1 MKSFTDFYEPP
12 KEVDT
17 DEIISED
24 IYDKN
29 ALDSFVDNFSSF
41 TDNLKKAELFIEEFQ
56 KLSEQL
62 STYVTKEDLQKV
74 VTGHLLFVNENIKH
88 LKDSLGGLSKKD
100 LDYIQETVKTLS
112 IRVKDILTEIN
123 QEVTKNKKIIY
134 DSVTTQQEKIDDI
147 NSKLSVVDVN
157 FIQETIHNQS
167 ESIEKISEDVT
178 TQLKKINNQ
187 IYQDSEKN
195 QKQISDI
202 VNKVDPIVE
211 EVDLLK
217 IQIENS
223 SEVEKQNSKSINVIT
238 NEVKSIQK
246 ELPTHKQKLVG
257 IESSISLVEN
267 KIKNIERNDLSESLQ
282 KKITGVEKIIK
293 GFNKYFDNQNEKIN
307 LVENQ
312 LKDTLDQIKKQF
324 VDDRFIV
331 LNNKIKYLEEVLDK
345 FNEKTILSE
354 DNILVAPPNTKT
366 PDPLTPLNQNF
377 VTFEQLQK
385 HYQTFIF
392 RVQQQLAAIGGGGAG
407 WLYDLGDVD
416 SYTITNAV
424 DGDFLRY
431 VSANSKWEAQTV
443 SFASTSYVDSQISSL
458 IDSAPA
464 TLNTLKELADAINDD
479 NNFATTII
487 TQLPTQFSVNNISS
501 ATTVYTMNVQAYRG
515 AEFFFTI
522 SNGSFHK
529 VVKTLVIH
537 NGTNFSFS
545 DNFLDDNEVSIGTKN
560 TDYIFEKYSG
570 NNNVYLTISPTS
582 GTANVKGKVNLIA
595 L

>member
-12 KEVDT
+12 EEVDT
-17 DEIISED
+17 DEIISKD

-29 ALDSFVDNFSSF
+29 ALDAFVDNFSSF

-112 IRVKDILTEIN
+112 LRVKDILTEIN

-267 KIKNIERNDLSESLQ
+267 KIKNIERNDLSESLK

-354 DNILVAPPNTKT
+354 ENILVAPPNTKT

-424 DGDFLRY
+424 DGDFIRY

-443 SFASTSYVDSQISSL
+443 SFASTSYVDTQISNL
-458 IDSAPA
+458 INSAPA

-487 TQLPTQFSVNNISS
+487 TQLPTQFSVNNITS
-501 ATTVYTMNVQAYRG
+501 ATTVYTLDIQSYRG
-515 AEFFFTI
+515 AEFLFTI

-529 VVKTLVIH
+529 IVKTLVIH
-537 NGTNFSFS
+537 DGTNFSFS
-545 DNFLDDNEVSIGTKN
+545 DNFLDDNEAFIGTKN
-560 TDYIFEKYSG
+560 TDYNFAKHSG

-582 GTANVKGKVNLIA
+582 GTANVKGKVNFIA

>member
-12 KEVDT
+12 EEVDT
-17 DEIISED
+17 DEIISKD

-29 ALDSFVDNFSSF
+29 ALDAFVDNFSSF

-217 IQIENS
+217 LQIENS
-223 SEVEKQNSKSINVIT
+223 SEVEKQNSKNINVIT

-324 VDDRFIV
+324 LV
-331 LNNKIKYLEEVLDK
+331 
-345 FNEKTILSE
+345 KTI
-354 DNILVAPPNTKT
+354 
-366 PDPLTPLNQNF
+366 
-377 VTFEQLQK
+377 
-385 HYQTFIF
+385 
-392 RVQQQLAAIGGGGAG
+392 
-407 WLYDLGDVD
+407 
-416 SYTITNAV
+416 
-424 DGDFLRY
+424 
-431 VSANSKWEAQTV
+431 
-443 SFASTSYVDSQISSL
+443 
-458 IDSAPA
+458 
-464 TLNTLKELADAINDD
+464 
-479 NNFATTII
+479 
-487 TQLPTQFSVNNISS
+487 
-501 ATTVYTMNVQAYRG
+501 
-515 AEFFFTI
+515 
-522 SNGSFHK
+522 
-529 VVKTLVIH
+529 
-537 NGTNFSFS
+537 
-545 DNFLDDNEVSIGTKN
+545 
-560 TDYIFEKYSG
+560 
-570 NNNVYLTISPTS
+570 YL
-582 GTANVKGKVNLIA
+582 
-595 L
+595 